1 MDTILIVC
9 GAGASSTFLASRMRA
24 IAATRGLPVRVE
36 AISQYDLSSRLPG
49 ASALLVGPHLA
60 PMFDSLVASA
70 AVNHVPAALL
80 DPSAFGPSGAETAID
95 LASKLIQTGW
105 VISQS
110 QPEGH
115 PHG

>member
-70 AVNHVPAALL
+70 AVAHVPAALL
-80 DPSAFGPSGAETAID
+80 DPSVFGPAGAETAFD
-95 LASKLIQTGW
+95 LASGLIRSGW
-105 VISQS
+105 PITQP

>member
-24 IAATRGLPVRVE
+24 IAASRSLPITVE
-36 AISQYDLSSRLPG
+36 AVSQYDLPSRLAG

-60 PMFDSLVASA
+60 PVFDSLVATA
-70 AVNHVPAALL
+70 AVARVPAALL
-80 DPSAFGPSGAETAID
+80 ASNAFGPSGAETAID
-95 LASKLIQTGW
+95 LASGLIQSGLPTT
-105 VISQS
+105 QP

>member
-24 IAATRGLPVRVE
+24 IAASRSLPITVE
-36 AISQYDLSSRLPG
+36 AVSQYDLDSRLPG

-60 PMFDSLVASA
+60 PVFDSLVASA
-70 AVNHVPAALL
+70 AVAHVPAALL
-80 DPSAFGPSGAETAID
+80 EPTVFGPTGAETAFD
-95 LASKLIQTGW
+95 LASGLIHSGW
-105 VISQS
+105 PTTQP